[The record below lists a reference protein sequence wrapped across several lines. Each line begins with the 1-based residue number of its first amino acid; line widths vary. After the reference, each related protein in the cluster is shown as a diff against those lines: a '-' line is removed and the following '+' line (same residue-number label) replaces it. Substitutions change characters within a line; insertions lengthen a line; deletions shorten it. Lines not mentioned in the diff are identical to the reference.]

1 MGTQQ
6 LLLIVL
12 GVIIVGIAVVVGIGI
27 FGNNSQQANADAV
40 LQDCLRIAASAQG
53 YYRKPAMLGGGGSS
67 FVGLTT
73 LKCGWKTDNNQNGSY
88 ALSSVAAGSFIFRN
102 TILRAMDDS
111 ICTIAIVHCTGDSER
126 CCTL

>member
-40 LQDCLRIAASAQG
+40 LQDCLRVAANAQG
-53 YYRKPAMLGGGGSS
+53 YYRKPAMLGGGGKS
-67 FVGLTT
+67 FVGLT
-73 LKCGWKTDNNQNGSY
+73 LAKCGWKTTSNQNGSY
-88 ALSSVAAGSFIFRN
+88 ALSSVAAGSFIVTGSGNQN
-102 TILRAMDDS
+102 TSVVITVYPDS
-111 ICTIAIVHCTGDSER
+111 SATPTI
-126 CCTL
+126 TLN

>member
-40 LQDCLRIAASAQG
+40 LQDCMRIAASAQG
-53 YYRKPAMLGGGGSS
+53 YYRKPTMLGGGGAS
-67 FVGLTT
+67 FVGLT
-73 LKCGWKTDNNQNGSY
+73 LPKCGWKSASNQNGDY
-88 ALSSVAAGSFIFRN
+88 ALSSVAARSFIVTGTGNQN
-102 TILRAMDDS
+102 TVVAVTVYPDS
-111 ICTIAIVHCTGDSER
+111 TASPTI
-126 CCTL
+126 TLN

>member
-40 LQDCLRIAASAQG
+40 LQDCMRIAASAQG
-53 YYRKPAMLGGGGSS
+53 YYRKPTMLGGGGAS
-67 FVGLTT
+67 FVGLT
-73 LKCGWKTDNNQNGSY
+73 LPKCGWKSASNQNGDY
-88 ALSSVAAGSFIFRN
+88 ALSSVASGSFVVTGTGNQN
-102 TILRAMDDS
+102 TVVAVTVYPDS
-111 ICTIAIVHCTGDSER
+111 TASPTI
-126 CCTL
+126 TLN

>member
-40 LQDCLRIAASAQG
+40 LQDCMRIAASAQG
-53 YYRKPAMLGGGGSS
+53 YYRKPTMLGGGGAS
-67 FVGLTT
+67 FVGLT
-73 LKCGWKTDNNQNGSY
+73 LPKCGWKSASNQNGDY
-88 ALSSVAAGSFIFRN
+88 ALSSVAAGSFIVTGTGNQN
-102 TILRAMDDS
+102 TVVAVTVYPDS
-111 ICTIAIVHCTGDSER
+111 TASPTI
-126 CCTL
+126 TLN

>member
-40 LQDCLRIAASAQG
+40 LQDCMRIAASAQG
-53 YYRKPAMLGGGGSS
+53 YYRKPTMLGGGGSS
-67 FVGLTT
+67 FVGLT
-73 LKCGWKTDNNQNGSY
+73 LPKCGWKSASNQNGSF
-88 ALSSVAAGSFIFRN
+88 ALSSVAAGSFIVTGTGNQN
-102 TILRAMDDS
+102 TVVAVTVYPDS
-111 ICTIAIVHCTGDSER
+111 TASPTI
-126 CCTL
+126 TLN

>member
-40 LQDCLRIAASAQG
+40 LQDCMRLAASAQG
-53 YYRKPAMLGGGGSS
+53 YYRKPAMLGGGGAS
-67 FVGLTT
+67 FVGLSLAT
-73 LKCGWKTDNNQNGSY
+73 CGWKTASNQNGSY
-88 ALSSVAAGSFIFRN
+88 ALSSIAAGSFVVTGTGNQN
-102 TILRAMDDS
+102 TVVVVTVYPDS
-111 ICTIAIVHCTGDSER
+111 TAQPTI
-126 CCTL
+126 TLN